1 MKKISFIN
9 DDTYSVEFTQ
19 VVLKG
24 STFFVPKYST
34 HRPAVK
40 AFLKGSP
47 IEPKTYI
54 FVEEF
59 FNKTKGSM
67 VHAGT
72 FFGDM
77 LPSFSQSVN
86 GTVYA
91 FEPVLENYVLAKMCI
106 EVNKLENI
114 QIQNC
119 ALSNKFSNLYMSTFR
134 EGSGG
139 HAGGASSVTKNANIG
154 TICSS
159 IPIDSLNCNDI
170 ALIQLD
176 VEGHELI
183 ALEGAKKTIK
193 DFRPVIAIEDHKFTC
208 DNFLKSLD
216 YEQIKTIPG
225 LKIWSPIE
233 NAEYKNIVLSSVN

>member
-1 MKKISFIN
+1 MKKISFIK
-9 DDTYSVEFTQ
+9 DEKYSVEFTQ
-19 VVLKG
+19 VVLNG
-24 STFFVPKYST
+24 STFFVPKYAA
-34 HRPAVK
+34 HRPAIK
-40 AFLKGSP
+40 AFLKGTP
-47 IEPKTYI
+47 IEPKTYV
-54 FVEEF
+54 FVKEF
-59 FNKTKGSM
+59 FKQIDGSM
-67 VHAGT
+67 IHAGT

-77 LPSFSQSVN
+77 LPSFSESVN

-119 ALSNKFSNLYMSTFR
+119 ALSDKFSNLYMSIFR

-139 HAGGASSVTKNANIG
+139 HAGGASSVTENKEIG

-159 IPIDSLNCNDI
+159 IPIDSLNCKDI

-183 ALEGAKKTIK
+183 ALEGAKKTINN
-193 DFRPVIAIEDHKFTC
+193 FRPVIAIEDHKFTC
-208 DNFLKSLD
+208 DDFLKSLD
-216 YEQIKTIPG
+216 YEHIKTIPG
-225 LKIWSPIE
+225 LKIWSPSE
-233 NAEYKNIVLSSVN
+233 NDKFKEIILSSAN